1 MAERLS
7 DVELLRRLVAFDSTS
22 ARSNLPI
29 ADWIADYVAGPRVE
43 VEHSRSADGRKTNL
57 VVRCGPEPDDAR
69 AGLVLS
75 GHMDVVPP
83 GEDGWDADPF
93 TLAERNGDL
102 VGRGA
107 CDMKGFLALAMNR
120 ALDVVDRLRAPL
132 VLLFTYDEELGCLGA
147 QRFVTSGRS
156 ARALPRS
163 VLIGEPTSLR
173 AVRIHKGHVRVRL
186 TVTGTSA
193 HSAYPDRG
201 VNAIEPAA
209 RAVSALAD
217 LRRQLEH
224 ERPAHGEHFPEAPF
238 VALNVARIEGGT
250 ATNVVPDRC
259 VIDVGIRT
267 LPGTDTA
274 TVVER
279 IRTTAIREAP
289 GCEVRMLN
297 ETPPL
302 LVEEN
307 APLHRELRDLLD
319 QRDACAVSFASDG
332 GVLARIGLEPV
343 LFGPGSIAVAH
354 RPNEYVP
361 RHELSRA
368 GDVVAELV
376 RRFCVDRTAA

>member
-1 MAERLS
+1 
-7 DVELLRRLVAFDSTS
+7 
-22 ARSNLPI
+22 
-29 ADWIADYVAGPRVE
+29 
-43 VEHSRSADGRKTNL
+43 
-57 VVRCGPEPDDAR
+57 
-69 AGLVLS
+69 
-75 GHMDVVPP
+75 MDVDPP
-83 GEDGWDADPF
+83 GDTGWDTDPF
-93 TLAERNGDL
+93 TLAERDGNL

-147 QRFVTSGRS
+147 QRLATSRRS
-156 ARALPRS
+156 DRALPRS

-173 AVRIHKGHVRVRL
+173 AVRIHKGHLRVRVAA
-186 TVTGTSA
+186 TGTSA

-209 RAVSALAD
+209 RAVTALAD

-224 ERPAHGEHFPEAPF
+224 ERPVHGEHFPEVPF
-238 VALNVARIEGGT
+238 VVLNVARIEGGT
-250 ATNVVPDRC
+250 ATNVIPDRC

-267 LPGTDTA
+267 LPGTDSDA
-274 TVVER
+274 ILGR
-279 IRTTAIREAP
+279 IRAAVFAVAS
-289 GCEVRMLN
+289 GCEVRTLN

-302 LVEEN
+302 LVDDD

-319 QRDACAVSFASDG
+319 QREGCAVSFASDG
-332 GVLARIGLEPV
+332 GVLARMGFEPV
-343 LFGPGSIAVAH
+343 LFGPGSIEVAH

-368 GDVVAELV
+368 GDVVAELA
-376 RRFCVDRTAA
+376 RRFCIDRTAA